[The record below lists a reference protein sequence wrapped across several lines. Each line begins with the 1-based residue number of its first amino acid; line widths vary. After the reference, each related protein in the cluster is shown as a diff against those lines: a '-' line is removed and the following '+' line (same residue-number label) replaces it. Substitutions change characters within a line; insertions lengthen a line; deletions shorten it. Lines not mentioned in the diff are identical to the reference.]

1 MHKLLHF
8 WKGKNL
14 AQDFHVSGAPRV
26 SSRGQMN
33 GETHIDG
40 KNIGLGNQQPKH
52 LGAFDSKSLTD
63 QMSVRSMW

>member
-1 MHKLLHF
+1 
-8 WKGKNL
+8 
-14 AQDFHVSGAPRV
+14 
-26 SSRGQMN
+26 MN

-63 QMSVRSMW
+63 QMSVRSM